1 MADNLCGPSNA
12 LQNFQKHSNVDR
24 TLQQDRLVG
33 RAPSSQGFR
42 ASPGPNV
49 GQLDAEFAAF
59 QAGHQ
64 SLGPSPSAQNFSPH
78 HFQTPPPQPFQNVAP
93 QHSAGQG
100 WANDFQ
106 NMSISGPQA
115 QFQQQ
120 GVHQTIQPQMGAGW
134 HQEFA
139 QSHGAPGMI
148 AQGNQPIMAMNRP
161 SMINAG
167 YNPMSRVLM
176 QQNQLASTSQSL
188 VENNEVFDD
197 AAFARAFEQAANAES
212 ERLQQQEL
220 ESQAASVQ
228 HEETH
233 ALDQLHVTKEA
244 ELELDRVEKQL
255 LGQSLLGADTI
266 QDPAT
271 ATPEQNTHA
280 PDALSRTAG
289 ELLSSVSNNQSEK
302 FQNSQFLQLMR
313 QFRDKEVTVEG
324 DEVVD
329 GPMKAKQAD
338 YKNGGGQEFFDM
350 IMELAQ
356 QTGNTAMDMLAQVAL
371 AHAEHKEQEKI
382 EREKNRNNDK
392 EKQKKNT
399 ARDRLAQIA
408 NTLPKQDVE
417 TAGIESDMKR
427 PDGDDILRMCRPYYT
442 GDAEQ
447 RASFLEMLRGEWDI
461 RRGRSVTVR
470 EEGRGEGEG
479 NERRLREW
487 KARWGGK
494 GGVGG

>member
-42 ASPGPNV
+42 ASPGPN
-49 GQLDAEFAAF
+49 
-59 QAGHQ
+59 
-64 SLGPSPSAQNFSPH
+64 
-78 HFQTPPPQPFQNVAP
+78 
-93 QHSAGQG
+93 AGQG

-120 GVHQTIQPQMGAGW
+120 GVNQTIQPQMGAGW

-161 SMINAG
+161 SMMNAG
-167 YNPMSRVLM
+167 YNPMPRVLM
-176 QQNQLASTSQSL
+176 QQNQFASTSQSL
-188 VENNEVFDD
+188 VENNEVFDE

-212 ERLQQQEL
+212 ERAQQQEL

-233 ALDQLHVTKEA
+233 TMDHLHVTKEA
-244 ELELDRVEKQL
+244 ESELERAEKQL

-271 ATPEQNTHA
+271 ATSEQNIHA

-329 GPMKAKQAD
+329 GPMKAKKGD
-338 YKNGGGQEFFDM
+338 RKDGGGQESFEM
-350 IMELAQ
+350 IMKMAQ
-356 QTGNTAMDMLAQVAL
+356 KTGETAMNVQAIAAL
-371 AHAEHKEQEKI
+371 SNAEHNEQKKLA
-382 EREKNRNNDK
+382 REKYQSAE
-392 EKQKKNT
+392 EKQKQHI
-399 ARDRLAQIA
+399 ARDRLTQIMKM
-408 NTLPKQDVE
+408 LPKQDKE
-417 TAGIESDMKR
+417 TAGFVRTMGGIESR
-427 PDGDDILRMCRPYYT
+427 VWRVW
-442 GDAEQ
+442 
-447 RASFLEMLRGEWDI
+447 EM
-461 RRGRSVTVR
+461 V
-470 EEGRGEGEG
+470 RGEGGVEEG
-479 NERRLREW
+479 DIEEEDVEEGDVEEEDVGEGDVEAEGILRRGISGRADIGERDVEEW
-487 KARWGGK
+487 GIDLLTYLQKKEQRYEVFKNSEVEGGYW
-494 GGVGG
+494 GVGY

>member
-33 RAPSSQGFR
+33 RAPLSQGFR
-42 ASPGPNV
+42 ASPGPNA

-78 HFQTPPPQPFQNVAP
+78 HFQTPPPQSFQNVAP

-100 WANDFQ
+100 WASDFQ

-115 QFQQQ
+115 QFHQQ

-139 QSHGAPGMI
+139 QSHGAPGII
-148 AQGNQPIMAMNRP
+148 AQGNQAIMAMNRP
-161 SMINAG
+161 SMMNAG
-167 YNPMSRVLM
+167 YNPMPRVLM
-176 QQNQLASTSQSL
+176 QQSQLSSASQSL
-188 VENNEVFDD
+188 VESNEVFDD

-212 ERLQQQEL
+212 ERAQQQEL

-233 ALDQLHVTKEA
+233 VLDQIHVTKEA
-244 ELELDRVEKQL
+244 ELELDRAEKQL
-255 LGQSLLGADTI
+255 LGQTLLGADTI

-271 ATPEQNTHA
+271 ATSEQNIHA

-329 GPMKAKQAD
+329 GPMKAKPAD
-338 YKNGGGQEFFDM
+338 YMNPD
-350 IMELAQ
+350 
-356 QTGNTAMDMLAQVAL
+356 
-371 AHAEHKEQEKI
+371 
-382 EREKNRNNDK
+382 
-392 EKQKKNT
+392 
-399 ARDRLAQIA
+399 
-408 NTLPKQDVE
+408 KQDF
-417 TAGIESDMKR
+417 SDM
-427 PDGDDILRMCRPYYT
+427 
-442 GDAEQ
+442 
-447 RASFLEMLRGEWDI
+447 
-461 RRGRSVTVR
+461 
-470 EEGRGEGEG
+470 
-479 NERRLREW
+479 
-487 KARWGGK
+487 
-494 GGVGG
+494 VGAP

>member
-42 ASPGPNV
+42 ASPGPNA
-49 GQLDAEFAAF
+49 GQLDAEFVAF

-64 SLGPSPSAQNFSPH
+64 SLSLSPSAQNFSPH
-78 HFQTPPPQPFQNVAP
+78 HFQTPPPQSFQNVVP

-148 AQGNQPIMAMNRP
+148 AQGNQPMMAMSRP
-161 SMINAG
+161 SMMNAG
-167 YNPMSRVLM
+167 YNPMPRVLM

-188 VENNEVFDD
+188 VENNEVFDE

-212 ERLQQQEL
+212 ERAQQQEL
-220 ESQAASVQ
+220 ESQAAGIQ

-244 ELELDRVEKQL
+244 ELELDRAEKQL

-271 ATPEQNTHA
+271 ATSEQNTHA

-289 ELLSSVSNNQSEK
+289 ELLSSTRELLQQTRTTKMDILAMAAQATVEDREQTRTERKKNQSSE
-302 FQNSQFLQLMR
+302 
-313 QFRDKEVTVEG
+313 
-324 DEVVD
+324 
-329 GPMKAKQAD
+329 
-338 YKNGGGQEFFDM
+338 
-350 IMELAQ
+350 
-356 QTGNTAMDMLAQVAL
+356 
-371 AHAEHKEQEKI
+371 
-382 EREKNRNNDK
+382 
-392 EKQKKNT
+392 EKQKQPTAKN
-399 ARDRLAQIA
+399 RLAQIA
-408 NTLPKQDVE
+408 KTLPKQDTE
-417 TAGIESDMKR
+417 TAGTESEVKR
-427 PDGDDILRMCRPYYT
+427 LDGEDVLRMCLPYCT
-442 GDAEQ
+442 GDREQ
-447 RASFLEMLRGEWDI
+447 RANLLKMLRGEWDI
-461 RRGRSVTVR
+461 REGGSVAAR
-470 EEGRGEGEG
+470 EEGGRFESVRMWLWE
-479 NERRLREW
+479 E
-487 KARWGGK
+487 
-494 GGVGG
+494 

>member
-42 ASPGPNV
+42 ASPGPNA

-78 HFQTPPPQPFQNVAP
+78 HFQTPPPQSFHNVAP

-100 WANDFQ
+100 WASDFQ

-134 HQEFA
+134 HEEFA

-148 AQGNQPIMAMNRP
+148 AQGNQPMMAINRP
-161 SMINAG
+161 SMMNAG
-167 YNPMSRVLM
+167 YNPMPRVLM
-176 QQNQLASTSQSL
+176 QQNQLASTSQSS

-212 ERLQQQEL
+212 ERMQQQEL
-220 ESQAASVQ
+220 ESQAASAQ

-233 ALDQLHVTKEA
+233 AMDQLHVTREA
-244 ELELDRVEKQL
+244 ESELNRAERQL

-271 ATPEQNTHA
+271 ATSEQNSHA

-289 ELLSSVSNNQSEK
+289 ELLSS
-302 FQNSQFLQLMR
+302 
-313 QFRDKEVTVEG
+313 EVTVEG
-324 DEVVD
+324 DKVVD
-329 GPMKAKQAD
+329 GPMKAKQGD
-338 YKNGGGQEFFDM
+338 DKNGKGNKSFEM
-350 IMELAQ
+350 IMKIAQ
-356 QTGNTAMDMLAQVAL
+356 KSGNKPTSMDILAQVAL
-371 AHAEHKEQEKI
+371 ALAQPNENHNKNNEQ
-382 EREKNRNNDK
+382 
-392 EKQKKNT
+392 KQKQQQQQQQQQIK
-399 ARDRLAQIA
+399 AKDRLSLIA
-408 NTLPKQDVE
+408 NTLPK
-417 TAGIESDMKR
+417 
-427 PDGDDILRMCRPYYT
+427 
-442 GDAEQ
+442 
-447 RASFLEMLRGEWDI
+447 
-461 RRGRSVTVR
+461 
-470 EEGRGEGEG
+470 
-479 NERRLREW
+479 
-487 KARWGGK
+487 
-494 GGVGG
+494 

>member
-42 ASPGPNV
+42 ASPGPNA

-78 HFQTPPPQPFQNVAP
+78 HFQTPPPQSFQNFAL

-100 WANDFQ
+100 WASDFQ
-106 NMSISGPQA
+106 NMNISGPQA

-120 GVHQTIQPQMGAGW
+120 GVNQTIQPQMGAGW

-148 AQGNQPIMAMNRP
+148 AQGNQPMMAMNRP
-161 SMINAG
+161 SMMNAG
-167 YNPMSRVLM
+167 YNSMPRVLM

-188 VENNEVFDD
+188 AENNEVFDE

-212 ERLQQQEL
+212 ERAQQQEL
-220 ESQAASVQ
+220 DSQAASVQ

-244 ELELDRVEKQL
+244 ELELDRAEKQL

-271 ATPEQNTHA
+271 ATSEQNTHA

-313 QFRDKEVTVEG
+313 QFRDKEVTVKG

-329 GPMKAKQAD
+329 GPMKANQRD
-338 YKNGGGQEFFDM
+338 YKNGSGKESFET
-350 IMELAQ
+350 IMKVAQ
-356 QTGNTAMDMLAQVAL
+356 QTGNTAMDILAMAAQATV
-371 AHAEHKEQEKI
+371 EDREQKRI
-382 EREKNRNNDK
+382 ERKKNQSSEKKQKQNTAKNR
-392 EKQKKNT
+392 
-399 ARDRLAQIA
+399 LALIA
-408 NTLPKQDVE
+408 TTLPKQDME
-417 TAGIESDMKR
+417 SAGSKWEMKR
-427 PDGDDILRMCRPYYT
+427 LDDEDILRMCRPYYT
-442 GDAEQ
+442 GDREQ
-447 RASFLEMLRGEWDI
+447 RANLLKMLRGEWDI
-461 RRGRSVTVR
+461 GEEGSVAAR
-470 EEGRGEGEG
+470 EEGCEEGEE
-479 NERRLREW
+479 NESLRKWEW
-487 KARWGGK
+487 KGRWDGK
-494 GGVGG
+494 E

>member
-24 TLQQDRLVG
+24 TLQQDRLIG
-33 RAPSSQGFR
+33 RGPSAQGFR
-42 ASPGPNV
+42 ASPGPNA

-64 SLGPSPSAQNFSPH
+64 SLGPSPSAQSFSPH
-78 HFQTPPPQPFQNVAP
+78 HFQTPPPQSFQNVVP
-93 QHSAGQG
+93 QHSSGQG

-161 SMINAG
+161 SMMNAG
-167 YNPMSRVLM
+167 FNPMPRVLM

-188 VENNEVFDD
+188 VENNEVFDE

-212 ERLQQQEL
+212 QRAQQQEL

-228 HEETH
+228 NEETH

-244 ELELDRVEKQL
+244 ELELDRAERQL
-255 LGQSLLGADTI
+255 LGQTLLGADTI

-271 ATPEQNTHA
+271 ATSEQNIHA

-329 GPMKAKQAD
+329 GPMKAKEGD
-338 YKNGGGQEFFDM
+338 RRNGGGD
-350 IMELAQ
+350 
-356 QTGNTAMDMLAQVAL
+356 
-371 AHAEHKEQEKI
+371 
-382 EREKNRNNDK
+382 ER
-392 EKQKKNT
+392 
-399 ARDRLAQIA
+399 
-408 NTLPKQDVE
+408 
-417 TAGIESDMKR
+417 
-427 PDGDDILRMCRPYYT
+427 
-442 GDAEQ
+442 
-447 RASFLEMLRGEWDI
+447 FEM
-461 RRGRSVTVR
+461 
-470 EEGRGEGEG
+470 
-479 NERRLREW
+479 
-487 KARWGGK
+487 
-494 GGVGG
+494 VGAP

>member
-42 ASPGPNV
+42 ASPGPNA

-64 SLGPSPSAQNFSPH
+64 SLGPSPSAQNFTPH
-78 HFQTPPPQPFQNVAP
+78 HFQTPPPQSFQNVVP

-167 YNPMSRVLM
+167 YNPMPRVLM

-188 VENNEVFDD
+188 VENNEVFDE

-212 ERLQQQEL
+212 ERAQQQEL
-220 ESQAASVQ
+220 ESQAASIQ

-233 ALDQLHVTKEA
+233 TMDHLHVTKEA
-244 ELELDRVEKQL
+244 VSELERAEKQL

-271 ATPEQNTHA
+271 ATSEQNIHA

-329 GPMKAKQAD
+329 GPMKAKGGD
-338 YKNGGGQEFFDM
+338 RKDGGGQE
-350 IMELAQ
+350 
-356 QTGNTAMDMLAQVAL
+356 
-371 AHAEHKEQEKI
+371 
-382 EREKNRNNDK
+382 
-392 EKQKKNT
+392 
-399 ARDRLAQIA
+399 
-408 NTLPKQDVE
+408 
-417 TAGIESDMKR
+417 
-427 PDGDDILRMCRPYYT
+427 
-442 GDAEQ
+442 
-447 RASFLEMLRGEWDI
+447 SFEM
-461 RRGRSVTVR
+461 
-470 EEGRGEGEG
+470 
-479 NERRLREW
+479 
-487 KARWGGK
+487 
-494 GGVGG
+494 VGAP